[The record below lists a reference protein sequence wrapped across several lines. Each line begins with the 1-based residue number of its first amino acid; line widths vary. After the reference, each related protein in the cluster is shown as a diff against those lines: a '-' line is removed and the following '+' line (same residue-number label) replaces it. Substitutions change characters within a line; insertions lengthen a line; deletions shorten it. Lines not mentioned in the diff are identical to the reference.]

1 MKLQKNKIPLLSK
14 QASKKLYRV
23 SRRYYFFKMRGGR
36 GQPQKI
42 NLKHVAV
49 TWFFTIFTIN
59 ILYFISIYT
68 NSELI
73 MAPFGATCVLI
84 FGATES
90 PLAQPRNVIGG
101 HLIAA
106 TISVLL
112 GQWLGDSWWVLA
124 LGVATAISVMQ
135 LTKTLHPPAGADP
148 LVIITSHASWN
159 FIFVPVLLGAVV
171 LVTCAVLTNNFIK
184 NRHYPQFWW

>member
-1 MKLQKNKIPLLSK
+1 
-14 QASKKLYRV
+14 
-23 SRRYYFFKMRGGR
+23 MRGGR